1 MAVYVCAHRFLLCH
15 LVFKC
20 VEFFHQLE
28 LLVLRGGELHLT
40 VVERLAQH
48 GVLVLEGAADDVP
61 VRLRPLAPH

>member
-1 MAVYVCAHRFLLCH
+1 MAVYVCAHRFLSCH
-15 LVFKC
+15 LVFEC